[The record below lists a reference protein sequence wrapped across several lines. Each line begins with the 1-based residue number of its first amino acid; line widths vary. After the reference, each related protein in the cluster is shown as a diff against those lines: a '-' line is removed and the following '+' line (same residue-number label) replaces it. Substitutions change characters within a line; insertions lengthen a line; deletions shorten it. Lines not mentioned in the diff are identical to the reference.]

1 MSTCK
6 QSGID
11 IGRRGAWHCA
21 SLGLLLLALLLA
33 GCGGPRKVLGPPT
46 LSVQEIDAVD
56 GRFVARVR
64 IDSPAS
70 MPVTLARFDW
80 SLTLDQASSITGS
93 QILSETLP
101 PVSGDIFRIDLGAVS
116 ALPQLTAL
124 GTDSSITYLLEG
136 ELHCSEP
143 SVHFPLRYE
152 GRLRATPGKPGSF
165 R

>member
-11 IGRRGAWHCA
+11 IGRRGAWHSA